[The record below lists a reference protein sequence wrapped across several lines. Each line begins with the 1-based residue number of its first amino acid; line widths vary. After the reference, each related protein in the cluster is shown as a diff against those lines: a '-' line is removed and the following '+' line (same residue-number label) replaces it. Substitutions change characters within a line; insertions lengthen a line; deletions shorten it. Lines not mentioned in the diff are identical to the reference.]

1 MLPPVWNV
9 LRASPGVVDLVGLR
23 IWRGGTAPQDE
34 ARKAVDQ
41 GLPYITWFVV
51 TTAPENT
58 LSERPKGDTH
68 VIQIDCW
75 AGGRDGEE
83 QVETLAKAVR
93 DAIEP
98 HAYQTGA
105 PVDGREPATRLW
117 RMALQ
122 FDWIT
127 IRPLF
132 VEGA

>member
-9 LRASPGVVDLVGLR
+9 LRASPDVVDLVGLR
-23 IWRGGTAPQDE
+23 IWRGGTAPQDK
-34 ARKAVDQ
+34 AREAVDQ
-41 GLPYITWFVV
+41 GLAYLTWFMV
-51 TTAPENT
+51 TDTPANT
-58 LSERPKGDTH
+58 LSERPKGDIT

-75 AGGRDGEE
+75 CGGRDGEE
-83 QVETLAKAVR
+83 KVETLAKAVR

-98 HAYQTGA
+98 HAYMTGA

-122 FDWIT
+122 FDWIL

-132 VEGA
+132 TEPA